1 MWGWIVDLV
10 KGLVGG
16 KGTTQIGKGNQSAT
30 VGDGGTVNQIA
41 DDVHHDQAAPEPVK
55 DEDAELFTYLEETM
69 PELLNSL
76 RQELAEH
83 PIVRDMIVLDRT
95 SLRYN
100 WPGPHLMYSEDEAP
114 DIRLQMAVLECHDLV
129 SERKGDEFVYRIS
142 EELVRYLTKGTAD
155 PGGPGTG
162 G

>member
-1 MWGWIVDLV
+1 M
-10 KGLVGG
+10 
-16 KGTTQIGKGNQSAT
+16 
-30 VGDGGTVNQIA
+30 
-41 DDVHHDQAAPEPVK
+41 
-55 DEDAELFTYLEETM
+55 FTYLEETM

-83 PIVRDMIVLDRT
+83 PIVRDLIVLDRT

-114 DIRLQMAVLECHDLV
+114 DIRIQMAVLEGHDLV
-129 SERKGDEFVYRIS
+129 SERKGDEFAYRIS

-155 PGGPGTG
+155 SSNPGTG